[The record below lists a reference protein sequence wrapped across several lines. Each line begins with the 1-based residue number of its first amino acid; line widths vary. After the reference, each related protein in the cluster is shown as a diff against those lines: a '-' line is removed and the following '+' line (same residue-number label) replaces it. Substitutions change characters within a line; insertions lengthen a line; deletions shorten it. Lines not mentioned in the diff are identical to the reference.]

1 MSYILDALNKS
12 EQERAR
18 KRAPGLAALHGDQG
32 RTSFRLKH
40 FLIILLVLIGV
51 NLVGLFAIFGDR
63 LTPADEQPTVS
74 AVEPEPEP
82 EKTDLPPESESA
94 LLISPAPSVA
104 QPLAVSDYDAVPLQ
118 ELPSQLRAR
127 LPAIEITAHIYAS
140 DAELRMVKIDGV
152 SRHEGDVLGVDFRLL
167 EITETGVV
175 LEFEGQAYILDI
187 VEDWAL

>member
-74 AVEPEPEP
+74 ADEPEPEM
-82 EKTDLPPESESA
+82 TDLPPESESA
-94 LLISPAPSVA
+94 LLISPVPSIA
-104 QPLAVSDYDAVPLQ
+104 EPLAVSDYDAVPLQ

-140 DAELRMVKIDGV
+140 DAELRMVKIDDV
-152 SRHEGDVLGVDFRLL
+152 SRHEGDVLGADFRLL

>member
-63 LTPADEQPTVS
+63 LTPADEQPIVS
-74 AVEPEPEP
+74 AVEPE
-82 EKTDLPPESESA
+82 KIDLPPESESA
-94 LLISPAPSVA
+94 LLISPVPSVA
-104 QPLAVSDYDAVPLQ
+104 QPLTVSDYDAVPLQ

-152 SRHEGDVLGVDFRLL
+152 SRHEGDVLGADFRLL